1 MTAYVSP
8 ELERMAA
15 RCRLGGH
22 VGAFWVG
29 QFGDEAVRLVVCDRS
44 AGQAFTY
51 GSVYAESSDPAEA
64 TRAYVALRAELEKA

>member
-15 RCRLGGH
+15 RCRLPIC
-22 VGAFWVG
+22 VGYCFEGPDIGETFYIHKVG
-29 QFGDEAVRLVVCDRS
+29 DARLAQLRD
-44 AGQAFTY
+44 THT
-51 GSVYAESSDPAEA
+51 EA